1 MEFAVLRFAICF
13 IGCAGATYYDLF
25 NRRNVPS
32 WLTYSLVALGAL
44 FTLASLNINAIA
56 SNGLV
61 ALVIFVFGYI
71 LYRTGQIG
79 GADVLVFVSIAL
91 LLPEAPQSV
100 FLQAQSQLGLPFVV
114 SVFVLSG
121 MLAVFGIFLQYM
133 PATIY
138 DTARGEKV
146 SIRPSQVLLAAA
158 TLVFYAAFLYYLNG
172 IAELPQTQIVVF
184 AAVVVCA
191 TSLFA
196 FKDYISD
203 KYMIRMVGI
212 DEIDEEDILAVEK
225 MDPRLVSRYKLDR
238 LLTLKEIEKLKKIG
252 RGKKFPVY
260 KEMPVFMPYVLIAL
274 TVALLFG
281 NPLAY
286 LYPMGLLS

>member
-1 MEFAVLRFAICF
+1 MDFAVLRFVICF

-25 NRRNVPS
+25 NKRNVPS

-44 FTLASLNINAIA
+44 FTLASLNVNVIA

-71 LYRTGQIG
+71 LYRAGQIG

-91 LLPEAPQSV
+91 LLPEAPQSIL
-100 FLQAQSQLGLPFVV
+100 LQVQSPLGLPFVV
-114 SVFVLSG
+114 SIFVLSG
-121 MLAVFGIFLQYM
+121 ILAVFGIFLQYI

-138 DTARGEKV
+138 DMVKGEEV
-146 SIRPSQVLLAAA
+146 SINPSQVLLAVA
-158 TLVFYAAFLYYLNG
+158 TLLFYGAFLYYLNG
-172 IAELPQTQIVVF
+172 IVELPQIEIVVF
-184 AAVVVCA
+184 AAAVVCA

-196 FKDYISD
+196 FKDHISD
-203 KYMIRMVGI
+203 KYMIRMVGV
-212 DEIDEEDILAVEK
+212 DEIDEEDILAIEK
-225 MDPRLVSRYKLDR
+225 MDPRVVSKYKLDR
-238 LLTLKEIEKLKKIG
+238 LLSLKEIEKLKKMG
-252 RGKKFPVY
+252 KKKKFPVY

-274 TVALLFG
+274 AAALLFG

-286 LYPMGLLS
+286 LYPMGILS

>member
-1 MEFAVLRFAICF
+1 MLHRMH
-13 IGCAGATYYDLF
+13 GATYYDLF

-32 WLTYSLVALGAL
+32 WLTYSLVILGAL
-44 FTLASLNINAIA
+44 FTLASFNVNVIA

-71 LYRTGQIG
+71 LYRIGQIG
-79 GADVLVFVSIAL
+79 GADVLIFVSIAL
-91 LLPEAPQSV
+91 LLPEAPQSIL
-100 FLQAQSQLGLPFVV
+100 LQAQSPLNLPFVV

-121 MLAVFGIFLQYM
+121 MLAVFGIFLQYI

-138 DTARGEKV
+138 DMIRGEEV
-146 SIRPSQVLLAAA
+146 SINLSQVLLAAA
-158 TLVFYAAFLYYLNG
+158 TLLFYGAFIYYLNG
-172 IAELPQTQIVVF
+172 IVELPQTEIAVF
-184 AAVVVCA
+184 AAVVICA

-196 FKDYISD
+196 FKDHISD
-203 KYMIRMVGI
+203 KYMIRMVGV
-212 DEIDEEDILAVEK
+212 DEIDEEDILAIEK
-225 MDPRLVSRYKLDR
+225 MDPGVVGKYKLDR

-252 RGKKFPVY
+252 RKKKFPVY

-274 TVALLFG
+274 IAALLFG

-286 LYPMGLLS
+286 LYPMGILG